1 MMLLVCKIG
10 FSQRCEATKK
20 QLAIRQNGGILR
32 FGGKIRM
39 FDSFLIR
46 QDSLENVEQEGV
58 VIGFRFGVRI
68 ADYRGCILS
77 LHNGYYVEVDGKTY
91 PRSLQKF
98 EINGVPPRTF
108 EELKHCVWEHW
119 DYDDEAMLYIEK
131 PGGLAHGMHRIG
143 LQQSILAAYG
153 YMPTDE
159 EWIRNPPEPGSGAG
173 AGKTQAIC
181 YYDLMLTK

>member
-1 MMLLVCKIG
+1 
-10 FSQRCEATKK
+10 
-20 QLAIRQNGGILR
+20 
-32 FGGKIRM
+32 M

-108 EELKHCVWEHW
+108 EELKHCVC
-119 DYDDEAMLYIEK
+119 
-131 PGGLAHGMHRIG
+131 PSRFRG
-143 LQQSILAAYG
+143 Q
-153 YMPTDE
+153 
-159 EWIRNPPEPGSGAG
+159 
-173 AGKTQAIC
+173 
-181 YYDLMLTK
+181 